1 MSEILVETD
10 VLACFLIAP
19 AAQPSVLRLLLESA
33 TCFTT
38 FINAAELYSIPKDD
52 AERRTV
58 ERALF
63 GIKILGAS
71 GRYAKTIGRI
81 LSSLLSPDGITDY
94 RTAIIAAMCQ
104 EGRLPVVTDSH
115 YDVYSRIPGMIV
127 LQGDDVR
134 RFSTPTALAG
144 HIKMLRTGMH
154 R

>member
-10 VLACFLIAP
+10 VLACYLTAP
-19 AAQPSVLRLLLESA
+19 VAEPSVLRRLLESA

-38 FINAAELYSIPKDD
+38 FINAAELYALPRDD
-52 AERRTV
+52 AERRTI

-81 LSSLLSPDGITDY
+81 LSSLVSPDAITPY
-94 RTAIIAAMCQ
+94 RTAIIAAMCH

-127 LQGDDVR
+127 LQEHDVR
-134 RFSTPTALAG
+134 QFSTPTALAG
-144 HIKMLRTGMH
+144 HIETLRTGM
-154 R
+154 RR